1 MSDLDKQLMNA
12 DSFDEL
18 YLAYYPAML
27 SYARMFLRDQW
38 AEDVVQDVFFNI
50 WKNRHRISTDDPLYK
65 YLLKAVYNRAIN
77 YIWKHKRDTE
87 YRSWYGSQIDRMV
100 FDYYDPDKN
109 PILAKIYD
117 NDIRQQLRQA
127 VDELP
132 DKRREIFRMRFFENM
147 SNKEIGERLG
157 LTVSTVENH
166 MYLALKNLRD
176 KLPVGRKPDR
186 VFFCKIFSHSD

>member
-166 MYLALKNLRD
+166 MYAALKQLRRKLSKEQLLLLLALLFMR
-176 KLPVGRKPDR
+176 
-186 VFFCKIFSHSD
+186 

>member
-117 NDIRQQLRQA
+117 NDMRSCG
-127 VDELP
+127 
-132 DKRREIFRMRFFENM
+132 RRWTSCPTSAGRF
-147 SNKEIGERLG
+147 S
-157 LTVSTVENH
+157 
-166 MYLALKNLRD
+166 A
-176 KLPVGRKPDR
+176 
-186 VFFCKIFSHSD
+186 CAFSRTCRTRRSASGWG

>member
-117 NDIRQQLRQA
+117 NDMRQQLRQA

-157 LTVSTVENH
+157 VDKSTISRTIKRGERRLQRCLRYGAEA
-166 MYLALKNLRD
+166 YLKSMD
-176 KLPVGRKPDR
+176 QE
-186 VFFCKIFSHSD
+186 

>member
-87 YRSWYGSQIDRMV
+87 YRSWYGSQIDRCLL
-100 FDYYDPDKN
+100 YTSPS
-109 PILAKIYD
+109 P
-117 NDIRQQLRQA
+117 
-127 VDELP
+127 
-132 DKRREIFRMRFFENM
+132 
-147 SNKEIGERLG
+147 
-157 LTVSTVENH
+157 
-166 MYLALKNLRD
+166 RD
-176 KLPVGRKPDR
+176 
-186 VFFCKIFSHSD
+186 

>member
-117 NDIRQQLRQA
+117 NDMRQQLRQA

-132 DKRREIFRMRFFENM
+132 DKRREVFRMRFFENM

-166 MYLALKNLRD
+166 MYSALKQLRRKLSKEQLLLLLALLFMR
-176 KLPVGRKPDR
+176 
-186 VFFCKIFSHSD
+186 

>member
-65 YLLKAVYNRAIN
+65 YLLKAVVVRFADRPNGVRLL
-77 YIWKHKRDTE
+77 
-87 YRSWYGSQIDRMV
+87 RSGQES
-100 FDYYDPDKN
+100 DPC
-109 PILAKIYD
+109 
-117 NDIRQQLRQA
+117 Q
-127 VDELP
+127 
-132 DKRREIFRMRFFENM
+132 
-147 SNKEIGERLG
+147 
-157 LTVSTVENH
+157 
-166 MYLALKNLRD
+166 NL
-176 KLPVGRKPDR
+176 
-186 VFFCKIFSHSD
+186 

>member
-77 YIWKHKRDTE
+77 YT
-87 YRSWYGSQIDRMV
+87 
-100 FDYYDPDKN
+100 FC
-109 PILAKIYD
+109 
-117 NDIRQQLRQA
+117 
-127 VDELP
+127 
-132 DKRREIFRMRFFENM
+132 IFRHFQQV
-147 SNKEIGERLG
+147 I
-157 LTVSTVENH
+157 
-166 MYLALKNLRD
+166 
-176 KLPVGRKPDR
+176 
-186 VFFCKIFSHSD
+186 

>member
-117 NDIRQQLRQA
+117 NDMRQQLRQA

-132 DKRREIFRMRFFENM
+132 ENM

-176 KLPVGRKPDR
+176 KLL
-186 VFFCKIFSHSD
+186 

>member
-1 MSDLDKQLMNA
+1 MGRRRGAGRVFQ
-12 DSFDEL
+12 
-18 YLAYYPAML
+18 YLEKPA
-27 SYARMFLRDQW
+27 
-38 AEDVVQDVFFNI
+38 
-50 WKNRHRISTDDPLYK
+50 HRISTDDPLYK

-117 NDIRQQLRQA
+117 NDMRQQLRQA

-176 KLPVGRKPDR
+176 KLL
-186 VFFCKIFSHSD
+186 

>member
-117 NDIRQQLRQA
+117 NDMRQQLRQA

-132 DKRREIFRMRFFENM
+132 DKRLEIFRMRFFENM

-166 MYLALKNLRD
+166 MYAALKQLRRKLSKEQLLLLLALLFMR
-176 KLPVGRKPDR
+176 
-186 VFFCKIFSHSD
+186 

>member
-65 YLLKAVYNRAIN
+65 GDQLHLEAQARHGVPLVVRFADRPDGVRLL
-77 YIWKHKRDTE
+77 
-87 YRSWYGSQIDRMV
+87 RSGQES
-100 FDYYDPDKN
+100 DPC
-109 PILAKIYD
+109 
-117 NDIRQQLRQA
+117 Q
-127 VDELP
+127 
-132 DKRREIFRMRFFENM
+132 
-147 SNKEIGERLG
+147 
-157 LTVSTVENH
+157 
-166 MYLALKNLRD
+166 NL
-176 KLPVGRKPDR
+176 
-186 VFFCKIFSHSD
+186 